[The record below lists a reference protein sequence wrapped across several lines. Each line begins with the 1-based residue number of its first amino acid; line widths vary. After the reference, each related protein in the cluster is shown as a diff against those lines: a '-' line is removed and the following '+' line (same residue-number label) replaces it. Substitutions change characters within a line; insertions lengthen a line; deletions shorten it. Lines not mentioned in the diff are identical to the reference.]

1 MIKETFRR
9 VRSSSLCRR
18 ETPATS
24 AWEVVGWWEAR
35 RIPFNLIVASA
46 GVLSGI
52 VIGVVAAGSYFL
64 FDSDF
69 GAQGSPFFT
78 LMGILIYAV
87 LANVF
92 FTGGWIAELSV
103 RKIWPN
109 QTERFAA
116 WSFSLGLIFSVLLTL
131 APGIVVGIGGLFG
144 LVGHLLGVVHNS

>member
-1 MIKETFRR
+1 
-9 VRSSSLCRR
+9 
-18 ETPATS
+18 
-24 AWEVVGWWEAR
+24 
-35 RIPFNLIVASA
+35 
-46 GVLSGI
+46 
-52 VIGVVAAGSYFL
+52 
-64 FDSDF
+64 
-69 GAQGSPFFT
+69 
-78 LMGILIYAV
+78 MGILIYAV

-144 LVGHLLGVVHNS
+144 LVGHLLGVVHNP